1 MAEAIGLV
9 ASVASLLDL
18 ALKLSNAL
26 HNLQFQFRNAPYL
39 IQALENETEAVR
51 TVLASVESSIH
62 STATAG
68 LGGAGSPR
76 ILGDLTAEIGKGAAV
91 LKELGTFI
99 DSLKNETSTLRRVK
113 WIQKKEKAA
122 ELIKELKEVRYR
134 ISELQLAYGNSSLNR
149 IGLVLQDIQVMQ
161 RRHYAKTHNLET
173 CLLDTKD
180 QLTIDRDTTFQNQS
194 DIAAALEALQNTT
207 PKLPQEWVETISN
220 QLVTTI
226 NTTRPGL
233 AKDNITHVLSHRS
246 HRRQSHQAICS
257 PLQHLTLSFNL
268 RLLQSQCSINC
279 TCRCH
284 ASVASYRPWNTL
296 PKMLQMI
303 TGSIFFQYSS
313 CPVSRATCNLYSC
326 SKSRRT
332 RLTIRYGFPFWSFK
346 YAIHILVDKVSTRS
360 LMFTLALRRKI
371 PLEASRD
378 NIIYQAAIGN
388 LSAVKR
394 IVFEN
399 PSSIMDVNYDGDSA
413 LCRCIRSFLPW
424 ELSLQICEALLQAG
438 ADPDQLNEEGLS
450 FRHTIAN
457 LVLQKTIPSML
468 HTQVEGLVQLSPCL
482 EDLDLTFIHE
492 IVVKRCPIDLL
503 PVLKTGNA
511 DIMAQIHS
519 EDRFGMTP
527 LMYAVAL
534 GDSKAAK
541 ALIEAGASVHK
552 KGPHG
557 RSLVDYVA
565 CLQPSTCTAL
575 LDLLLTAGA
584 DATTVYPSGWTL
596 LHTAALHDNA
606 TMMDRLVHEG
616 ARPDCFGPRGNRP
629 IHYAARQNSVKAVRL
644 LHGKGVDLNLIAN
657 SGLSPLGVAIQNNA
671 IDTQTLLL
679 ELGADYLVTGDW
691 GTYFHLAAD
700 YGCEGTLQ
708 TLSSFDLKGWDVDA
722 TDAQGLTATDVFENR
737 YDKTDEITKA
747 FYHLKDSIQ
756 SKSSVGMQDQN
767 KVGDMDEFFDVHEFL
782 HYGDLR

>member
-26 HNLQFQFRNAPYL
+26 HNLQFQLRNAPYL

-68 LGGAGSPR
+68 LGGAGSPG

-99 DSLKNETSTLRRVK
+99 DSLKNETSTLRRMK
-113 WIQKKEKAA
+113 WIQKKKKAA
-122 ELIKELKEVRYR
+122 ELINELKEVRYR
-134 ISELQLAYGNSSLNR
+134 ISELQLAYGNSSLTR

-161 RRHYAKTHNLET
+161 RRHYAETHNLET

-180 QLTIDRDTTFQNQS
+180 QLTIDRDTTCQNQS

-220 QLVTTI
+220 QLATTI

-233 AKDNITHVLSHRS
+233 AKDNITHVLPHQSQ
-246 HRRQSHQAICS
+246 RRQSPQAICS
-257 PLQHLTLSFNL
+257 PLQQLTLSFNL
-268 RLLQSQCSINC
+268 RLVQTQCSINC

-303 TGSIFFQYSS
+303 TGPMFLEYSS
-313 CPVSRATCNLYSC
+313 CPVSRATCDLYSC

-332 RLTIRYGFPFWSFK
+332 RLMIRYGFPFWSFK

-371 PLEASRD
+371 PLKASRD
-378 NIIYQAAIGN
+378 NIIYQAATGN

-399 PSSIMDVNYDGDSA
+399 PTAIMDVDYDGESA
-413 LCRCIRSFLPW
+413 LYRCIMSFLPW
-424 ELSLQICEALLQAG
+424 ELSLQICEVLLQAG
-438 ADPDQLNEEGLS
+438 ADPDQVNDGGLS
-450 FRHTIAN
+450 FRHAIAN
-457 LVLQKTIPSML
+457 LVLQKTIPSTL
-468 HTQVEGLVQLSPCL
+468 HSRVEGLVQISPCL
-482 EDLDLTFIHE
+482 EDLDFTFIHE
-492 IVVKRCPIDLL
+492 IVVKRCPIDLA
-503 PVLKTGNA
+503 PVLKTSKA

-519 EDRFGMTP
+519 EDRFGMNP

-534 GDSKAAK
+534 GDAKAAE

-552 KGPHG
+552 KGPYG
-557 RSLVDYVA
+557 RSLIDYVA
-565 CLQPSTCTAL
+565 CLPPITCTAL
-575 LDLLLTAGA
+575 LDLLLAAGA
-584 DATTVYPSGWTL
+584 NAIEVFPTGWSL
-596 LHTAALHDNA
+596 LHTAAIYDNV
-606 TMMDRLVHEG
+606 TMIDRLLQEG
-616 ARPDCFGPRGNRP
+616 AQADCIGPRGNRP
-629 IHYAARQNSVKAVRL
+629 IHYAASHDSVNSVRL
-644 LHGKGVDLNLIAN
+644 LYEKGTDLNALADN
-657 SGLSPLGVAIQNNA
+657 GLSALGVAIRDNA
-671 IDTQTLLL
+671 TDAQAALL
-679 ELGADYLVTGDW
+679 ELGADHTITGDW
-691 GTYFHLAAD
+691 GTHFHVAA
-700 YGCEGTLQ
+700 YRGSQRTFN
-708 TLSSFDLKGWDVDA
+708 TLSCLKFRGLDVDA
-722 TDAQGLTATDVFENR
+722 RDAQGLTATDVFENR
-737 YDKTDEITKA
+737 YDNTDELTKA
-747 FYHLKDSIQ
+747 FYQLKDSIK
-756 SKSSVGMQDQN
+756 SKPSDGILDEN
-767 KVGDMDEFFDVHEFL
+767 EDGDIDEFFDALEFL
-782 HYGDLR
+782 HYGGSR

>member
-220 QLVTTI
+220 QL
-226 NTTRPGL
+226 
-233 AKDNITHVLSHRS
+233 
-246 HRRQSHQAICS
+246 
-257 PLQHLTLSFNL
+257 
-268 RLLQSQCSINC
+268 
-279 TCRCH
+279 
-284 ASVASYRPWNTL
+284 
-296 PKMLQMI
+296 
-303 TGSIFFQYSS
+303 
-313 CPVSRATCNLYSC
+313 
-326 SKSRRT
+326 
-332 RLTIRYGFPFWSFK
+332 
-346 YAIHILVDKVSTRS
+346 
-360 LMFTLALRRKI
+360 
-371 PLEASRD
+371 
-378 NIIYQAAIGN
+378 
-388 LSAVKR
+388 
-394 IVFEN
+394 
-399 PSSIMDVNYDGDSA
+399 
-413 LCRCIRSFLPW
+413 
-424 ELSLQICEALLQAG
+424 
-438 ADPDQLNEEGLS
+438 
-450 FRHTIAN
+450 
-457 LVLQKTIPSML
+457 
-468 HTQVEGLVQLSPCL
+468 
-482 EDLDLTFIHE
+482 
-492 IVVKRCPIDLL
+492 
-503 PVLKTGNA
+503 TGNA

-644 LHGKGVDLNLIAN
+644 LHGKGVDLNVIAN